1 MPYRNRNKDM
11 GKEAAAPLGTEAA
24 MAMMVVNLFHRKKA
38 VEVEVWTQ
46 NSKILVVAVG

>member
-11 GKEAAAPLGTEAA
+11 GKEAAVPLGTEAA
-24 MAMMVVNLFHRKKA
+24 MAVNLFHWKKA
-38 VEVEVWTQ
+38 VEVAVWTQ